1 MLSFVYYP
9 FAGHQPHLVMLSLGF
24 LPMFD
29 LLALCL
35 LLLLYLSFNQ
45 QLCAAVR
52 VWLGGL
58 PAQSGTKLGKRNFS
72 SSLSV
77 CHHCAAVGGN
87 RCHLS
92 REKSENNL
100 SDSRMQRCDFISK
113 NQGNA
118 GIIVRGSESSLSRA
132 VKSPRLHVPEA
143 QPGVE
148 WGSQG
153 KVRWGRFRRG
163 SGSNRGEYL

>member
-35 LLLLYLSFNQ
+35 LLLLYLYFNQ
-45 QLCAAVR
+45 HLCHTVCSTQSVAWWAAGSI
-52 VWLGGL
+52 WDKTGEK
-58 PAQSGTKLGKRNFS
+58 KLSRNFS

-100 SDSRMQRCDFISK
+100 GDSRMQRCDFISK
-113 NQGNA
+113 NQGYA

-148 WGSQG
+148 WGL
-153 KVRWGRFRRG
+153 VR
-163 SGSNRGEYL
+163 

>member
-1 MLSFVYYP
+1 MPFV
-9 FAGHQPHLVMLSLGF
+9 
-24 LPMFD
+24 
-29 LLALCL
+29 
-35 LLLLYLSFNQ
+35 
-45 QLCAAVR
+45 
-52 VWLGGL
+52 
-58 PAQSGTKLGKRNFS
+58 K
-72 SSLSV
+72 
-77 CHHCAAVGGN
+77 
-87 RCHLS
+87 

-100 SDSRMQRCDFISK
+100 GDSRMQRCDFISK

-118 GIIVRGSESSLSRA
+118 GIIVRGSESSLLSRA

-148 WGSQG
+148 WGLVG

>member
-1 MLSFVYYP
+1 MCSSQSVAWWAGGSIWDKTGEKKLS
-9 FAGHQPHLVMLSLGF
+9 
-24 LPMFD
+24 
-29 LLALCL
+29 
-35 LLLLYLSFNQ
+35 
-45 QLCAAVR
+45 
-52 VWLGGL
+52 
-58 PAQSGTKLGKRNFS
+58 RNFS

-100 SDSRMQRCDFISK
+100 CDSRMQRCDFISK
-113 NQGNA
+113 NQGYA